1 LEGFRRD
8 YLSLLGRGLC
18 TSSEALRL
26 FSMLCG
32 GEEGDILLYLEEK
45 LEILTSVSCPKEV
58 SAYLSIL

>member
-1 LEGFRRD
+1 
-8 YLSLLGRGLC
+8 
-18 TSSEALRL
+18 
-26 FSMLCG
+26 MLCG